1 MHQVHSMIYKEYN
14 RIDATIHKIIIEL
27 LFNQAHSVIVVSEG
41 IKKDLIENF
50 NTNSDKIKVIYNP
63 IDIKKVDAAAT
74 ESGNEKIFENYHLPI
89 IINVGRLT
97 NQKGQWHLIRILPMI
112 LSQVPC
118 TLIIRGTGE
127 LKLKLEQ
134 LINDL
139 NLNTN
144 VEIIP
149 WLENPFRYIS
159 RFLCFCIIF
168 SLLGSLMCYWNQWHV
183 VVR

>member
-1 MHQVHSMIYKEYN
+1 MVLILTFKYYRIIKIEKPDISLSLQPDANFINILSHKLLRQKASKAIISMHQVQSMIYKEYN
-14 RIDATIHKIIIEL
+14 RIDSTIHKIIIEL
-27 LFNQAHSVIVVSEG
+27 LFNQANSVIVVSEG

-118 TLIIRGTGE
+118 L
-127 LKLKLEQ
+127 
-134 LINDL
+134 
-139 NLNTN
+139 
-144 VEIIP
+144 
-149 WLENPFRYIS
+149 Y
-159 RFLCFCIIF
+159 
-168 SLLGSLMCYWNQWHV
+168 
-183 VVR
+183 